1 MLLAPSAAVLRIAEL
16 RRLYRSRSGH
26 ELPHDDAGKADARI
40 MAHHLGKRPNAV
52 RNISLWCGLWT
63 PWMSEPEI
71 AALTSEVLATPR
83 RWRAD
88 TLGNRLGL
96 REAERRRLRIVTI
109 GSIEVTK
116 AERLKRRR
124 ERGRGRDEARRRS
137 KGAKPRR
144 EYEANS
150 ISRAKPW
157 ERLGISDLVSARQAK
172 WVTQVRAQ
180 YTSCLI

>member
-1 MLLAPSAAVLRIAEL
+1 MLA
-16 RRLYRSRSGH
+16 
-26 ELPHDDAGKADARI
+26 K
-40 MAHHLGKRPNAV
+40 
-52 RNISLWCGLWT
+52 
-63 PWMSEPEI
+63 
-71 AALTSEVLATPR
+71 PR

-88 TLGNRLGL
+88 TLGNHLGL
-96 REAERRRLRIVTI
+96 REAERRHLRIVTI

-116 AERLKRRR
+116 AQRLKRRR

-157 ERLGISDLVSARQAK
+157 ERLGISRKTWYRRGKPSG
-172 WVTQVRAQ
+172 
-180 YTSCLI
+180 